1 MAIPVDLCVTIA
13 ASRIAAT
20 PRETSKVVL
29 ISWDGAPNWVIRDMV
44 RDGKLPD
51 LARIMTDGFR

>member
-20 PRETSKVVL
+20 PTKTSKVVL
-29 ISWDGAPNWVIRDMV
+29 IY
-44 RDGKLPD
+44 
-51 LARIMTDGFR
+51 